1 MDTNENKNK
10 LVYVRWIL
18 LRLAL
23 VVFDIVAVNFSY
35 ALALVTRFYVA
46 SEFNIWGVRYIE
58 PFLRFAPWYTLSC
71 LVIFALF
78 KLYNSRWKYAGLNDM
93 NRIVLAC
100 LLTTLVQVI
109 GSALFV
115 MRMPITYYVIGG
127 LFQFGL
133 IAGSRFSY
141 RIFLMER
148 ERVRK
153 MRSGTSINVMI
164 AGASETSHLVRK
176 HLERDPENAAHPVCI
191 LDFRE
196 RVRKMRSGTSINV
209 MIAGASETSH
219 LVRKH
224 LERDP
229 ENAAHP
235 VCILDFRGEEFGT
248 MLEGLPVVGGM
259 DKLESA
265 IAKYNVECVIPENA
279 AHPVCILDF
288 RGEEFGTML
297 EGLPVVGGMDK
308 LESAIAKYNVECV
321 ILADMTMPDS
331 VRKEIRKICAGLNV
345 EVQDFSGYFQDA
357 RGALTLRNLMG
368 YRQRAQRDS
377 QNLRRAEC
385 GGAGLL
391 RLLPG
396 CPRGADLAQFDGLY
410 VRTGGTGYGR
420 EASALRQ
427 RRASAD
433 ESYRKICGQG
443 CLCTGRAAGCGAAK
457 GHSGAEQY

>member
-1 MDTNENKNK
+1 MEKKESRNK
-10 LVYVRWIL
+10 LFYMRWVL

-191 LDFRE
+191 LDFR
-196 RVRKMRSGTSINV
+196 
-209 MIAGASETSH
+209 
-219 LVRKH
+219 
-224 LERDP
+224 
-229 ENAAHP
+229 
-235 VCILDFRGEEFGT
+235 
-248 MLEGLPVVGGM
+248 
-259 DKLESA
+259 
-265 IAKYNVECVIPENA
+265 
-279 AHPVCILDF
+279 
-288 RGEEFGTML
+288 GEEFGTML

-368 YRQRAQRDS
+368 YTSGPVELVMDGKHQRFANGEQVLM
-377 QNLRRAEC
+377 NL
-385 GGAGLL
+385 
-391 RLLPG
+391 
-396 CPRGADLAQFDGLY
+396 
-410 VRTGGTGYGR
+410 
-420 EASALRQ
+420 
-427 RRASAD
+427 
-433 ESYRKICGQG
+433 
-443 CLCTGRAAGCGAAK
+443 TGRYVVKAVFAREGRLVVELQK
-457 GHSGAEQY
+457 DIQVLNNIEEDWVRSYEQETGEDISFF